1 MREKNTRSRRR
12 PTFLESMVPIIAML
26 AILTIG
32 KGVMGYSTEPLLIM
46 VACVAAFVAFR
57 VGVTWDEMLE
67 EISHKI
73 AKGMPAILILISV
86 GALVGTWMASGTIP
100 LMIYYGIQIVNPQ
113 WMLVT
118 SFLITAV
125 VSVVT
130 GTSWGS
136 VATMGVALMGISGAL
151 GVSLPATAGAC
162 IAGSYLGDKM
172 SPLSDTTNLAPIAAG
187 SSLYEHIGHMFYTT
201 IPASIVSLIVY
212 AIAGLRADI
221 TADVTSETVT
231 TMLAQLDTMYH
242 WNLLLLLPAVIV
254 LAGSLLRKPAIPV
267 MLLSTAVAGIEGLVI
282 QGVSLK
288 DVLGATVSG
297 FDVSMIQR
305 AGFDSAACSAEIT
318 KLLNRGGM
326 NSIMSTTLL
335 VFCAFCFAG
344 IMSRAGCL
352 DVVLEKILGAAKST
366 GALITATVASC
377 IVMALTTGNSY
388 LSILI
393 PGEMFRDAY
402 KARGLAAKNLSRTLE
417 DAGTV
422 LVPLVPWS
430 AAGAYMTA
438 TLGVETLEYLP
449 WAVLCYTGFIF
460 AILWGYTGFG
470 IAKLD
475 DGKEREGTV

>member
-1 MREKNTRSRRR
+1 MKEKNTRSKRR

-26 AILTIG
+26 VILTLG

-67 EISHKI
+67 EISNKI

-212 AIAGLRADI
+212 AIAGLKTDI

-242 WNLLLLLPAVIV
+242 WNILLLVPVAIV
-254 LAGSLLRKPAIPV
+254 LAGSLLRKPTIPV
-267 MLLSTAVAGIEGLVI
+267 MLLSTVVAGIEGLVI
-282 QGVSLK
+282 QGVSL
-288 DVLGATVSG
+288 
-297 FDVSMIQR
+297 
-305 AGFDSAACSAEIT
+305 
-318 KLLNRGGM
+318 
-326 NSIMSTTLL
+326 
-335 VFCAFCFAG
+335 
-344 IMSRAGCL
+344 
-352 DVVLEKILGAAKST
+352 
-366 GALITATVASC
+366 
-377 IVMALTTGNSY
+377 
-388 LSILI
+388 
-393 PGEMFRDAY
+393 
-402 KARGLAAKNLSRTLE
+402 
-417 DAGTV
+417 
-422 LVPLVPWS
+422 
-430 AAGAYMTA
+430 
-438 TLGVETLEYLP
+438 
-449 WAVLCYTGFIF
+449 
-460 AILWGYTGFG
+460 
-470 IAKLD
+470 
-475 DGKEREGTV
+475 